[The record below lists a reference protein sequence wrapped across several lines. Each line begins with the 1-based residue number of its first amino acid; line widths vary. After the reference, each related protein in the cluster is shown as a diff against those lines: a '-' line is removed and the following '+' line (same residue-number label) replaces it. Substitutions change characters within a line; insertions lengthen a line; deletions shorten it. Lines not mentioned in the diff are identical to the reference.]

1 MAAGVIAAL
10 AAAWRFTRLSELI
23 TPAHV
28 AHAARAVRTI
38 GWAPLA
44 LVLAYTPA
52 EFLMFPRAVL
62 TLFGSIAFGAWLG
75 AAYALAG
82 IFIASA
88 ATYFAGHLL
97 PDGSVR
103 RLAGSRVERVAQV
116 LARHG
121 VLAVLAVRVV
131 PVAPSGVEGVVAGA
145 MRITLWKYLVGTM
158 LGMAPGVLATAFF
171 GGEVATALE
180 DPSKVNYWLIG
191 AVVLLFGAVTFAV
204 GRRLAKTSA
213 H

>member
-28 AHAARAVRTI
+28 AHVARAVRTI

-103 RLAGSRVERVAQV
+103 RLAGSRVERVAQG

-191 AVVLLFGAVTFAV
+191 AVVLLFGAVTFVV